1 MDPNLYSQMLHN
13 AVTLVLQQL
22 NSQPHSQLPPQ
33 MAANI
38 LGQTAVP
45 QQGGLSGYWQP
56 MPPQQALYSPLQHWL
71 HPLSSAICPIAPQL
85 PPLNPIQV
93 KKPDDSPESLSRED
107 EKILME
113 AFREGTE
120 RGLTSLQVFQGLDK
134 VCVSSIYVQTPD

>member
-38 LGQTAVP
+38 LGQIAVP
-45 QQGGLSGYWQP
+45 QKGGLSGYWQL

-71 HPLSSAICPIAPQL
+71 HPLSSAICPLAPQL
-85 PPLNPIQV
+85 RPLNPIQV

-134 VCVSSIYVQTPD
+134 VCVSSIYA